1 MESPFEPLSSATLKC
16 VTLKTIF
23 LLAIASGRRRN
34 GLQALSCDSGH
45 IRWDPS
51 GVVLIPHPGFLAK
64 NESQNYMAKRIY
76 LPKMSTFSSVKGD
89 RLLCP
94 RRALSYYLTKTK
106 MLRKLIKQL
115 FITYKEGCHRAA
127 SHDAISKW
135 IVRTISICYQCS
147 KESDFSL
154 ARTHDTRSLS
164 TSLALFNGL
173 SMEEIMEAASWKS
186 ESTFTAHYLTIMS
199 EERGRFARMV
209 LSSKDLS

>member
-1 MESPFEPLSSATLKC
+1 
-16 VTLKTIF
+16 
-23 LLAIASGRRRN
+23 
-34 GLQALSCDSGH
+34 
-45 IRWDPS
+45 
-51 GVVLIPHPGFLAK
+51 
-64 NESQNYMAKRIY
+64 MAKRIY

-135 IVRTISICYQCS
+135 IVRTISICYRGS
-147 KESDFSL
+147 KESDFCL
-154 ARTHDTRSLS
+154 ARAHDTRSLS

-173 SMEEIMEAASWKS
+173 SMEEIMEAAEWKS
-186 ESTFTAHYLTIMS
+186 ESIFTADYLNDMS
-199 EERGRFARMV
+199 EERGRFTRMV
-209 LSSKDLS
+209 LSLKDLS

>member
-1 MESPFEPLSSATLKC
+1 MKSPFEPLASATLKF

-89 RLLCP
+89 RLLCS

-106 MLRKLIKQL
+106 KLRKLIKQL

-135 IVRTISICYQCS
+135 IVRTI
-147 KESDFSL
+147 
-154 ARTHDTRSLS
+154 
-164 TSLALFNGL
+164 
-173 SMEEIMEAASWKS
+173 
-186 ESTFTAHYLTIMS
+186 
-199 EERGRFARMV
+199 
-209 LSSKDLS
+209 

>member
-1 MESPFEPLSSATLKC
+1 MESPFEPLSSAIFKF

-23 LLAIASGRRRN
+23 LLAIASGRRRK
-34 GLQALSCDSGH
+34 GLQALGCDSGH
-45 IRWDPS
+45 IRWGPS

-106 MLRKLIKQL
+106 KLRKL

>member
-1 MESPFEPLSSATLKC
+1 MESPFEPLSSAILKF

-34 GLQALSCDSGH
+34 GLQALGCDSGH
-45 IRWDPS
+45 IRWGPS

-127 SHDAISKW
+127 SHDAISKCGLFQFV
-135 IVRTISICYQCS
+135 IRVQRSQISLWLGPMIPGLFLLLWLCLMVCLWRKSWRQNHGS
-147 KESDFSL
+147 PK
-154 ARTHDTRSLS
+154 ALS
-164 TSLALFNGL
+164 RRIT
-173 SMEEIMEAASWKS
+173 
-186 ESTFTAHYLTIMS
+186 
-199 EERGRFARMV
+199 
-209 LSSKDLS
+209 

>member
-1 MESPFEPLSSATLKC
+1 
-16 VTLKTIF
+16 
-23 LLAIASGRRRN
+23 
-34 GLQALSCDSGH
+34 
-45 IRWDPS
+45 
-51 GVVLIPHPGFLAK
+51 
-64 NESQNYMAKRIY
+64 MAKRIY

-106 MLRKLIKQL
+106 KLRKLIKQL

-173 SMEEIMEAASWKS
+173 SMEEIMEVRKHFHGALPKNYVRG
-186 ESTFTAHYLTIMS
+186 EGKIHFGTFLKRFII
-199 EERGRFARMV
+199 RGKCICIFILGLNLFN
-209 LSSKDLS
+209 LSLLLFL

>member
-1 MESPFEPLSSATLKC
+1 MKSPFEPLASATLKF

-34 GLQALSCDSGH
+34 GLQALGCDSGH
-45 IRWDPS
+45 IRWGPS

-89 RLLCP
+89 RLLCS

-106 MLRKLIKQL
+106 KLRKLIKQL

-135 IVRTISICYQCS
+135 IVRTI
-147 KESDFSL
+147 
-154 ARTHDTRSLS
+154 
-164 TSLALFNGL
+164 
-173 SMEEIMEAASWKS
+173 
-186 ESTFTAHYLTIMS
+186 
-199 EERGRFARMV
+199 
-209 LSSKDLS
+209 